1 MNTIRKG
8 AELKEKILLGIK
20 KTHEE
25 VVEFKKQ
32 KNTPLVVMRGDEIV
46 KIKPWEK

>member
-1 MNTIRKG
+1 MSVFEK
-8 AELKEKILLGIK
+8 ELALQEKILLGIK
-20 KTHEE
+20 RTHEK

-32 KNTPLVVMRGDEIV
+32 KGTPLVVMRGSEIV

>member
-1 MNTIRKG
+1 MNTIEK
-8 AELKEKILLGIK
+8 ELALQEKILLGIK
-20 KTHEE
+20 RTHER

-32 KNTPLVVMRGDEIV
+32 KGTPLVVMRGNEIV